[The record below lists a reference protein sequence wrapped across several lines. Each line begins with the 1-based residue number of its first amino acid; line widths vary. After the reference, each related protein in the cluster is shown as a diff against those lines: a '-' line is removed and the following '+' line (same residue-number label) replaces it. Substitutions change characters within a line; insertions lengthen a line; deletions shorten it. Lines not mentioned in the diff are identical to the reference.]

1 MIRSTVARFVAQDN
15 SAVCYVNPF
24 ANENDTDDTL
34 DEVASPYPIAASLT
48 FFRAMFSV
56 APGSGKSYTLTFN
69 INGSDSAA
77 TVTVANSALSAE
89 WTGTV
94 AIAAGDLV
102 ALKITPS
109 GTPAGTIAGLA
120 IEVNSATDYSSAYH
134 AADIVSGATN
144 YFSPFSAGQATTEDD
159 VATVMPMAGTITSLH
174 GRLHDGIGAQTVQLA
189 IYKNGTIQDG
199 SGGTQD
205 SRFTLASGGT
215 TVDSVS
221 LSIAFAAGDTISVEV
236 DSTAGGNTRLISAN
250 LSIDA
255 AVAGQSVSA
264 LTTGLIGEYA
274 NWERTQNESW
284 FAASSNL
291 DLTSGPTAFTLSD
304 FYVRLETAPG
314 SGTSRTFELAVNE
327 VDTALALTISNT
339 NTEGS
344 DLTNSVSV
352 SAGSILNYHATVSG
366 SVADCFV
373 AHFSMLQTVAVPIR
387 GSFVAGTTTR
397 VTKSRAIA
405 LGVDGAENTHDE
417 SGVVKVFGKTHSTE
431 EIRAVNK
438 ALGTG
443 AVTGQQ
449 VIVGRNSSGSG
460 AAGCLVLYNKA
471 GTPYYLWVEGGEL
484 LIHTAAPTEDNTT
497 VSHTAG
503 TVVGTQS

>member
-1 MIRSTVARFVAQDN
+1 MIRSSVARFVAQDN
-15 SAVCYVNPF
+15 SAVCYTNPF

-34 DEVASPYPIAASLT
+34 GEVASPYPIAATLT
-48 FFRAMFSV
+48 FFRAIFSV

-77 TVTVANSALSAE
+77 TVTVADSALTAE
-89 WTGTV
+89 WSGSV
-94 AIAAGDLV
+94 AIAAGDLI
-102 ALKITPS
+102 AMKMTPS
-109 GTPAGTIAGLA
+109 GSPTGTIAGLT
-120 IEVNSATDYSSAYH
+120 IEVDSATDVSSAYH

-159 VATVMPMAGTITSLH
+159 VATIMPMSGTITSLW
-174 GRLHDGIGAQTVQLA
+174 GKLHDGIGAQAVRLTVYL
-189 IYKNGTIQDG
+189 NGTAQDG
-199 SGGTQD
+199 TGGTQD
-205 SRFTLASGGT
+205 TRVDLDSAGT
-215 TVDSVS
+215 TLDSASFSVP
-221 LSIAFAAGDTISVEV
+221 FVAGDTVSVEV
-236 DSTAGGNTRLISAN
+236 DSTSGGNTRLISAN

-255 AVAGQSVSA
+255 DEVGQSVSA

-274 NWERTQNESW
+274 NWQRTQNESW

-344 DLTNSVSV
+344 DLSNSVSV

-373 AHFSMLQTVAVPIR
+373 AHFSMLQTTAVPIR

-405 LGVDGAENTHDE
+405 LGVDGEENTHDE
-417 SGVVKVFGKTHSTE
+417 SGVVKVFGQLKSTE
-431 EIRAVNK
+431 AVTVVDK

-443 AVTGQQ
+443 AVAGQPV
-449 VIVGRNSSGSG
+449 VIGRNSSGSG
-460 AAGCLVLYNKA
+460 AAAYQVWTERDGTLRYVWFEA
-471 GTPYYLWVEGGEL
+471 GKMRV
-484 LIHTAAPTEDNTT
+484 HTAPPTEDNTT